1 MISDLSQTLRAILT
15 QPGLPRDLAAAQIVF
30 DRPSETFAPTQAT
43 VDLFLYDIRE
53 DRDSGEGAGTRGS
66 PAVRAL
72 ACTYLVT
79 AWPVG
84 GPEVALQ
91 EHQLLSDVLRVLSAH
106 PTIPREF
113 LRGDLAGHD
122 PLLQMLVMHPDT
134 LRNTAEFW
142 SALGSK
148 LRPSL
153 TVTVTIRLPAFSG
166 QAGAGGAT
174 RGRGTPVV

>member
-30 DRPSETFAPTQAT
+30 DRPSETFTPTQTT
-43 VDLFLYDIRE
+43 VDLFLYELRE
-53 DRDSGEGAGTRGS
+53 DRDSGDGPGIGGS
-66 PAVRAL
+66 AAVRPL

-106 PTIPREF
+106 PTIPKEF
-113 LRGDLAGHD
+113 LQGGLAGQD
-122 PLLQMLVMHPDT
+122 PPPQMLVMHPDA
-134 LRNTAEFW
+134 LKNAAEFW
-142 SALGSK
+142 TALGSK

-153 TVTVTIRLPAFSG
+153 TVTVTIRVPAF
-166 QAGAGGAT
+166 AGGAGAA
-174 RGRGTPVV
+174 RG